1 MRIESDVE
9 IIPGRVY
16 IYALLDPRD
25 GDIRY
30 IGKTNNPRLRYKQ
43 HLKSDKSLEFV
54 AWWREILDAG
64 ESVVMYI
71 LFESDLESV
80 YWDELTAIAQ
90 MQEYGFDLFNIVHT
104 SRKMP
109 DKRETVL
116 PVKRRET
123 YRPAIVPVQQGWIQP
138 FPVERELTYS
148 TFGFVSE
155 EHVYNAIVLDYQYE
169 DTTKP
174 CDFYGC

>member
-1 MRIESDVE
+1 MRIESDIDIV
-9 IIPGRVY
+9 PGRIY

-54 AWWREILDAG
+54 AWWRDILNAN

-71 LFESDLESV
+71 LFESDRESV

-104 SRKMP
+104 ARKMP

-116 PVKRRET
+116 PVKRREV
-123 YRPAIVPVQQGWIQP
+123 YRPTIVPVQQGWIRP
-138 FPVERELTYS
+138 EPVRELTYT
-148 TFGFVSE
+148 TFGLVGE
-155 EHVYNAIVLDYQYE
+155 KELYNAIVLDYQYDHE
-169 DTTKP
+169 MQRE
-174 CDFYGC
+174 DFYGR

>member
-1 MRIESDVE
+1 MRIESDIDIV
-9 IIPGRVY
+9 PGRIY

-54 AWWREILDAG
+54 AWWRDILNAN

-71 LFESDLESV
+71 LFESDRESV

-104 SRKMP
+104 ARKMP

-116 PVKRRET
+116 PVKRREV
-123 YRPAIVPVQQGWIQP
+123 YRPAIVRQVLTRPEPV
-138 FPVERELTYS
+138 RELTYT
-148 TFGFVSE
+148 TFGLVGE
-155 EHVYNAIVLDYQYE
+155 KELYNAVVLDYQYE
-169 DTTKP
+169 DITDHS
-174 CDFYGC
+174 DFYGC

>member
-43 HLKSDKSLEFV
+43 HLKSDKSLEF
-54 AWWREILDAG
+54 
-64 ESVVMYI
+64 VMYI

-116 PVKRRET
+116 PVKRREV
-123 YRPAIVPVQQGWIQP
+123 YRPVTMPVKQGWIYP
-138 FPVERELTYS
+138 EPVRELTYT
-148 TFGFVSE
+148 TFGFVGE
-155 EHVYNAIVLDYQYE
+155 KELYNAIVLDYQYDNE
-169 DTTKP
+169 MP
-174 CDFYGC
+174 REDFYGR